1 MKSFALSFLLASA
14 LFVTAQPDSGIAASG
29 DPVVSVQSGDWMTP
43 TTWDCGCIPAFGNDV
58 SIQSGQTIALA
69 AGDTAQAE
77 GLSVSE
83 GAVLEMPRESRLEL
97 LSSLVSLGAINGRGT
112 VALTGEGT
120 KVVGPAALEHLA
132 CGSGSVT
139 ILDTLVISSQLD
151 IDAATLS
158 TGGMLVLKDI
168 SGITASGG
176 EISGAVKR
184 SFDYEKSTSF
194 THMFGPA
201 LSGSEASFFLDEP
214 QAVYA
219 KYWQEEETA
228 YLELAPGDILDAG
241 KGMQC
246 SLPEG
251 VYHFDVEG
259 EAVLDAAWEFTAN
272 SPSLNWRGWH
282 LMSNPLT
289 GFVDVTK
296 RTDTGGGQLGATY
309 QWVDSLSTYIA
320 QIGGLGMFGH
330 AGIYEP
336 GASFW
341 TVADTGFT
349 ASFGQEALV
358 SKETYETQHLR
369 AQQTPL
375 ALRVSNGE
383 FMEQCIVALG
393 GGSASYDRAEDA
405 AFVPSFR
412 GRNNV
417 DLYSQSDDGI
427 DLMVNRT
434 SDEAGL
440 VVPILVKATNGTQL
454 TLSADE
460 LPNHVCLTIEDIET
474 GWSATVNEDL
484 NYTFSALSNNA
495 VHRFNLI
502 LGGGVEATSVDA
514 ACASAQD
521 GSISVLGPDGSS
533 TFTLVDANGNPAGT
547 FEADSVGGTFT
558 GLSMGSYTVTAL
570 SEVCADLTRTL
581 EVGAG
586 GSGAAPFAIA
596 SVPDH
601 IGCYDDHGGVTLEIQ
616 GGLEPYT
623 VNWSHGEAGLSIEVE
638 ESGIL
643 QAVVTDAA
651 GCSDST
657 TVEVLAAPQV
667 AAGISLEEPVV
678 ALIDGEAEV
687 YFDNASTGATGYQ
700 WNFGDGGTST
710 SENPIH
716 TYTAAG
722 AYTVGLNAWNDYCSD
737 TYQMVVTVETVSSVG
752 DLANTLDPTIQ
763 RTTQGWQVGHPQ
775 EAFGVEVFDLTG
787 RIVYRTSGGVN
798 QSALLEFEVLPH
810 VALVH
815 WTGESTGHQKTWRIA
830 R

>member
-14 LFVTAQPDSGIAASG
+14 LFVTAQPDSGITASG
-29 DPVVSVQSGDWMTP
+29 DPAVSVQSGDWMTP
-43 TTWDCGCIPAFGNDV
+43 TTWDCGCIPAFGSDV
-58 SIQSGQTIALA
+58 SIQSGHTIALA

-132 CGSGSVT
+132 CGSGSVS

-168 SGITASGG
+168 SGIRLGSGA
-176 EISGAVKR
+176 ISGSLTR
-184 SFDYEKSTSF
+184 DITWEKFSPYTFQTGS
-194 THMFGPA
+194 G
-201 LSGSEASFFLDEP
+201 LSGATAASWLDLP
-214 QAVYA
+214 GAVYL
-219 KYWQEEETA
+219 KEWMEPTTSYWTLLPTDEVE
-228 YLELAPGDILDAG
+228 AG
-241 KGMQC
+241 KGYTY
-246 SLPEG
+246 SLPAGE
-251 VYHFDVEG
+251 YHQQVSGNPVTEFDLELTA
-259 EAVLDAAWEFTAN
+259 EATSMWGGWNVAA
-272 SPSLNWRGWH
+272 
-282 LMSNPLT
+282 NPLS
-289 GFVDVTK
+289 GFVDVTMVESSGE
-296 RTDTGGGQLGATY
+296 DSFGAIYT
-309 QWVDSLSTYIA
+309 WVDSLQTYVV
-320 QIGGLGMFGH
+320 QIGSLGNFGRK
-330 AGIYEP
+330 GILEP
-336 GASFW
+336 GESFW
-341 TVADTGFT
+341 CIVDTTKTLHFSGQSLVDKKDWEAQFSE
-349 ASFGQEALV
+349 ASPSVLGLQLGAED
-358 SKETYETQHLR
+358 R
-369 AQQTPL
+369 I
-375 ALRVSNGE
+375 
-383 FMEQCIVALG
+383 EQCTVDFG
-393 GGSASYDRAEDA
+393 GENSSFDSAEDA
-405 AFVPSFR
+405 PFVPAGFR
-412 GRNNV
+412 GRNQLDMFTKSADDVSLVINTTN
-417 DLYSQSDDGI
+417 SDAQVI
-427 DLMVNRT
+427 PLW
-434 SDEAGL
+434 
-440 VVPILVKATNGTQL
+440 VKALNGDSVTL
-454 TLSADE
+454 TATDIPDNLCLS
-460 LPNHVCLTIEDIET
+460 IEDVLT
-474 GWSATVNEDL
+474 GWTAPVDENL
-484 NYTFSALSNNA
+484 HYTYFASTHMDE
-495 VHRFNLI
+495 HRFNLI
-502 LGGGVEATSVDA
+502 LGGGVEATSVNA

-521 GSISVLGPDGSS
+521 GSISVIGPDGSS

-570 SEVCADLTRTL
+570 SEVCADLTRTI

-601 IGCYDDHGGVTLEIQ
+601 IGCYDDHGGVTLEIE

-623 VNWSHGEAGLSIEVE
+623 VNWSHGGAGLSIEVE
-638 ESGIL
+638 EAGIL

-722 AYTVGLNAWNDYCSD
+722 AYTIGLNAWNDYCSD

-752 DLANTLDPTIQ
+752 DLTNTLDPTIQ
-763 RTTQGWQVGHPQ
+763 RTAQGWQVGHPQ

-787 RIVYRTSGGVN
+787 RIVYRASGGVN
-798 QSALLEFEVLPH
+798 QPALLEFEVLPH

-815 WTGESTGHQKTWRIA
+815 WTGKSTGHQKTWRIA